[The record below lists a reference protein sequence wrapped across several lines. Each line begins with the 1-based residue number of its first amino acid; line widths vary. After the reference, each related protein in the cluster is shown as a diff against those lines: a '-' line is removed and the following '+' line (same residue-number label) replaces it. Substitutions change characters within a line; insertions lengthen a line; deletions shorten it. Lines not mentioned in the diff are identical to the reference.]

1 MIKIDEPVEDCTDLA
16 VFHDDG
22 LTFSLSLTLSCLVE
36 IYLTKIENR
45 LDLSYF

>member
-1 MIKIDEPVEDCTDLA
+1 MIKIDEPVEDCPDLA

-22 LTFSLSLTLSCLVE
+22 LTFSLSLTLSCL
-36 IYLTKIENR
+36 ENH